1 MARTLKPTALYK
13 AQRLQGPTI
22 TVNDATPVVTTN
34 TVTTTTTQPAP
45 TTQQS

>member
-22 TVNDATPVVTTN
+22 TVNDSTPAVTTN
-34 TVTTTTTQPAP
+34 TVATTNTQSTS